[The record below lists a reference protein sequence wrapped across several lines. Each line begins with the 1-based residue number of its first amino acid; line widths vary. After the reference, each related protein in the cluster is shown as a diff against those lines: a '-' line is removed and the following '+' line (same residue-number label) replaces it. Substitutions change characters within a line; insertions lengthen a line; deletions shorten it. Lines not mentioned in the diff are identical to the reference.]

1 MRNSPNVY
9 LVLKISHQLNSPSW
23 YQKLLLLK
31 RKSNDKKEEIW
42 ELEGQI
48 KVLEIK
54 QENVNC
60 IDIKGD
66 WKKAEI
72 LKFVT
77 FFFIF

>member
-1 MRNSPNVY
+1 MRNSRNVY

-42 ELEGQI
+42 ELERQI

-54 QENVNC
+54 Q
-60 IDIKGD
+60 
-66 WKKAEI
+66 KK
-72 LKFVT
+72 V
-77 FFFIF
+77 

>member
-1 MRNSPNVY
+1 MGNSRNVY

-42 ELEGQI
+42 ELERQI

-54 QENVNC
+54 Q
-60 IDIKGD
+60 
-66 WKKAEI
+66 KK
-72 LKFVT
+72 V
-77 FFFIF
+77 